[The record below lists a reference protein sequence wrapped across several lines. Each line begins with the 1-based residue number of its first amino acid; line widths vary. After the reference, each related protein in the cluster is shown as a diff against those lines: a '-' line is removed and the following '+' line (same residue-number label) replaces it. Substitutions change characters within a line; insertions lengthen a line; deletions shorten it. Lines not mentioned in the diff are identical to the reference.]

1 MEILIITL
9 QPLLP
14 IHTHIQGLSTVSS
27 IWYNTS
33 QPQCYLLLSSEI
45 YSCLHCPGVILTFLR
60 PRRVVIHVSTRV
72 SLLMGGGNVLVGVI
86 YNYYAGM
93 LVSMLQYY
101 MLSAMVMETN
111 EMEGASYLV
120 LLGEQL

>member
-1 MEILIITL
+1 
-9 QPLLP
+9 
-14 IHTHIQGLSTVSS
+14 
-27 IWYNTS
+27 
-33 QPQCYLLLSSEI
+33 
-45 YSCLHCPGVILTFLR
+45 
-60 PRRVVIHVSTRV
+60 
-72 SLLMGGGNVLVGVI
+72 MGGGNVLVGII